1 MDFHKQLERQM
12 AFLQRSCD
20 GYDAGIS
27 DEAIRIAT
35 TIRVLIHATR
45 NSTSLLQHL
54 NATTINLLSTTDGA
68 PPNATRFFGLGMLEL
83 SSETTNYIPSL
94 DMSRVKKMIPVSQ
107 WWDEVVFV
115 IDPQTSL
122 SRKEIVL
129 AAANKDGG
137 AHVDPRLPPEYEAL
151 SKDNAIRVFTFS
163 DDGVKVPEPV
173 DNVHFVA
180 IRQMAYELLNSPEL
194 NSLLPVNRS

>member
-20 GYDAGIS
+20 GYDVGIS

-54 NATTINLLSTTDGA
+54 NATTINLLSTTAGA
-68 PPNATRFFGLGMLEL
+68 PSNATRFFGLGMLEL

-94 DMSRVKKMIPVSQ
+94 DMSRVKKLVPVSQ

-115 IDPQTSL
+115 IDTQTSL

-194 NSLLPVNRS
+194 NALLPVNRS